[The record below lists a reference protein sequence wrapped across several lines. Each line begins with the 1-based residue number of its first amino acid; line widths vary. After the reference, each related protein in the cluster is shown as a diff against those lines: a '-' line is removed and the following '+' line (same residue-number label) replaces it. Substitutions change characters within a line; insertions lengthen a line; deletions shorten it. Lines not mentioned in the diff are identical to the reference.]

1 MPLTEQI
8 KSELV
13 ASMKAKDEF
22 KTSILRMVNSALKN
36 KQIDLGRELTD
47 EDVLAVIKTM
57 VKQGKDALAD
67 FKSANR
73 EDLIEKQQKEI
84 KYLETF
90 LPEQMT
96 DEALEELVKEAVQE
110 LGASD
115 PSDMGK
121 VMGLVMKNANGQA
134 DGNRVREIV
143 QKHLAK

>member
-1 MPLTEQI
+1 MI
-8 KSELV
+8 
-13 ASMKAKDEF
+13 
-22 KTSILRMVNSALKN
+22 NSALKN

-67 FKSANR
+67 FQSAGR
-73 EDLIEKQQKEI
+73 DDLIAKQKEEI
-84 KYLETF
+84 EYLETF
-90 LPEQMT
+90 LPEQMS
-96 DEALEELVKEAVQE
+96 DEVLEGLVISAIRELEASE
-110 LGASD
+110 

-121 VMGLVMKNANGQA
+121 VMGLVMKNAQGRA